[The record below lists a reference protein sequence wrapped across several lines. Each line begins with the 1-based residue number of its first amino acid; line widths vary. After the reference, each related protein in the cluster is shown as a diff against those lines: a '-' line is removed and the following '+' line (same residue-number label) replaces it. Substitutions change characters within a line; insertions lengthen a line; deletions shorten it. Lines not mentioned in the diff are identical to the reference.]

1 MKKIHLLFSV
11 MLGATLMIGVS
22 ASAQDQSGVD
32 STGLPGDN
40 FSLQGALEMF
50 KKCSSIEDFEKAIN
64 SPDNNIN
71 NLDLN
76 DDGQIDYVKVID
88 KSDKDDHAF
97 VLQVP
102 VSETESQDIAV
113 IELEKTG
120 DATATIQIVGDEDIY
135 GDQVIIEPDGGDD
148 NAFISSPVTYGSGP
162 NLGSDDFYKQDG
174 GSVVVNVWLWPSV
187 RFVYGPAYRPWIS
200 PWRWRYYP
208 GWWRPWRPYAWHVW
222 HPRCV
227 VYHRPYVV
235 VRTNRIIRA
244 NTIYRPVRATSVM
257 VRTRHGAA
265 VNNYRVT
272 RTRTTVTGPRGN
284 TVVRKSTKVT
294 GRRGRVKERKT
305 RVRRRR

>member
-1 MKKIHLLFSV
+1 MKKILFLFSV
-11 MLGATLMIGVS
+11 LLSTTLMIGVS

-50 KKCSSIEDFEKAIN
+50 KKSASIEDFEKAIN

-76 DDGQIDYVKVID
+76 EDGKTDYVRVID
-88 KSDKDDHAF
+88 KSDNNDHVF

-120 DATATIQIVGDEDIY
+120 DASATIQIVGDEDIY
-135 GDQVIIEPDGGDD
+135 GQQVIIEPGGGDD
-148 NAFISSPVTYGSGP
+148 DAFVNSPVSYGGGP
-162 NLGSDDFYKQDG
+162 NAGFDDFYKGDG
-174 GSVVVNVWLWPSV
+174 GGVVVNVWLWPSV
-187 RFVYGPAYRPWIS
+187 RFVFAPAYRPWIS
-200 PWRWRYYP
+200 PWRWSYYP

-235 VRTNRIIRA
+235 VATNRIVRA
-244 NTIYRPVRATSVM
+244 GAIYRPVRVTSVM
-257 VRTRHGAA
+257 VRTHHAAA
-265 VNNYRVT
+265 VNHYRVT

-284 TVVRKSTKVT
+284 TRVRTTTTVR
-294 GRRGRVKERKT
+294 GRHGRVKETRT
-305 RVRRRR
+305 RVRRR

>member
-1 MKKIHLLFSV
+1 MKKIHLLFSA
-11 MLGATLMIGVS
+11 MLIASLMTVVA

-50 KKCSSIEDFEKAIN
+50 KKSSSIEEFEKAIN
-64 SPDNNIN
+64 SPDNNVN

-88 KSDKDDHAF
+88 KSDKDDHVF

-102 VSETESQDIAV
+102 VSETENQDIAV

-148 NAFISSPVTYGSGP
+148 NAFVNAPIITYGSGP
-162 NLGSDDFYKQDG
+162 NLGDDWYKQDG
-174 GSVVVNVWLWPSV
+174 GAVVVNVWLWPSV

-200 PWRWRYYP
+200 PWRWRVYP
-208 GWWRPWRPYAWHVW
+208 TWWTPWRPYAWHVW
-222 HPRCV
+222 HPRVV

-235 VRTNRIIRA
+235 VRTNRIVRA
-244 NTIYRPVRATSVM
+244 STIYRPIRATSVNI
-257 VRTRHGAA
+257 RTRHA
-265 VNNYRVT
+265 VVIKRYRTT
-272 RTRTTVTGPRGN
+272 RTRTVNAG
-284 TVVRKSTKVT
+284 RKGRIREREARER
-294 GRRGRVKERKT
+294 GRRRD
-305 RVRRRR
+305 